1 MNNPAMTIKGEQ
13 AKKQLIAAALAQ
25 FGEYGMNAT
34 TREIAAQAGQNI
46 AAITYYF
53 GSKEDLYL
61 ACAQWIADFIGE
73 QFRPHAEEAE
83 RLFAQPQP
91 DRAAI
96 RELIL
101 RACKN
106 MIKLLT
112 QDDTVNL
119 SKFISREQLSPTAA
133 YHLVHEQVISP
144 LHSHLTRLIAAWTG
158 CDAND
163 TRMILHTH
171 ALIGEILAFRLGKET
186 IFILF
191 ELFSHV
197 HDLII
202 ITAECQKFTSDR
214 HDRILESLDLS
225 VHDTFFQ
232 IHDPFLIMS
241 QKFQIPAYEFQ
252 HKIIDEFFFRFSL
265 SRLLPLNSAD
275 QTVRK
280 FIIVHN
286 HDMMTVDKK

>member
-61 ACAQWIADFIGE
+61 A
-73 QFRPHAEEAE
+73 
-83 RLFAQPQP
+83 QPQP

-101 RACKN
+101 RACRN

-186 IFILF
+186 ILLRTGWTAFDEEKT
-191 ELFSHV
+191 ELINQTVTCHI
-197 HDLII
+197 DLIL
-202 ITAECQKFTSDR
+202 QGLSQR
-214 HDRILESLDLS
+214 SL
-225 VHDTFFQ
+225 
-232 IHDPFLIMS
+232 
-241 QKFQIPAYEFQ
+241 
-252 HKIIDEFFFRFSL
+252 
-265 SRLLPLNSAD
+265 
-275 QTVRK
+275 
-280 FIIVHN
+280 
-286 HDMMTVDKK
+286 

>member
-101 RACKN
+101 RACRN
-106 MIKLLT
+106 M
-112 QDDTVNL
+112 
-119 SKFISREQLSPTAA
+119 
-133 YHLVHEQVISP
+133 ISP

-158 CDAND
+158 CDASD

-186 IFILF
+186 ILLRTGWTAFDEEKT
-191 ELFSHV
+191 ELINQTVTCHI
-197 HDLII
+197 DLIL
-202 ITAECQKFTSDR
+202 QGLSQR
-214 HDRILESLDLS
+214 SL
-225 VHDTFFQ
+225 
-232 IHDPFLIMS
+232 
-241 QKFQIPAYEFQ
+241 
-252 HKIIDEFFFRFSL
+252 
-265 SRLLPLNSAD
+265 
-275 QTVRK
+275 
-280 FIIVHN
+280 
-286 HDMMTVDKK
+286 

>member
-34 TREIAAQAGQNI
+34 TREIASQAGQNI

-101 RACKN
+101 RACRN

-144 LHSHLTRLIAAWTG
+144 LHSHLTRLIAAW
-158 CDAND
+158 
-163 TRMILHTH
+163 
-171 ALIGEILAFRLGKET
+171 IGEILAFRLGKET
-186 IFILF
+186 ILLRTGWTAFDEEKT
-191 ELFSHV
+191 ELINQTVTCHI
-197 HDLII
+197 DLIL
-202 ITAECQKFTSDR
+202 QGLSQR
-214 HDRILESLDLS
+214 SL
-225 VHDTFFQ
+225 
-232 IHDPFLIMS
+232 
-241 QKFQIPAYEFQ
+241 
-252 HKIIDEFFFRFSL
+252 
-265 SRLLPLNSAD
+265 
-275 QTVRK
+275 
-280 FIIVHN
+280 
-286 HDMMTVDKK
+286 